1 MRDPGLAEAFRSTG
15 GVTELARRLGISQP
29 SVSSWNR
36 VPAERVVAVEAAT
49 GIPRHRLR
57 PDLYGEDISADE
69 ADEIDAARASE
80 YIFLSTLLLRAPD
93 ARLMKRIAGLRA
105 DASPLGLLH
114 AELADMASRIKLE
127 DIELEFFNIFVGIG
141 RGELLPYA
149 SYYLTGFLHERPLA
163 RLREDLSALGIERAE
178 DMYEPEDHAGILLE
192 VMGGIASGRLPAP
205 AGTDRKIFEK
215 HLKPWVPRFFF
226 DLEHAKSAKFYRT
239 AGRLGRVFMDI
250 EAEAFALGD

>member
-1 MRDPGLAEAFRSTG
+1 MRDPGLTEAFRSTG
-15 GVTELARRLGISQP
+15 GVSELARRLGISQP
-29 SVSSWNR
+29 SVSAWSR
-36 VPAERVVAVEAAT
+36 IPAERVAAVEAAT
-49 GIPRHRLR
+49 GIPRHKLR
-57 PDLYGEDISADE
+57 PDLYGENLSVSE
-69 ADEIDAARASE
+69 PDEIEAARASE

-93 ARLMKRIAGLRA
+93 ARLVKRISGLRA

-114 AELADMASRIKLE
+114 AELADMANRIKLE
-127 DIELEFFNIFVGIG
+127 DIELEFFNIFVGVG

-178 DMYEPEDHAGILLE
+178 EMYEPEDHAGILFE
-192 VMGGIASGRLPAP
+192 VMGGLASGRLPAP

-215 HLKPWVPRFFF
+215 HLKPWVARFFF

-239 AGRLGRVFMDI
+239 VGRLGRVFMDI
-250 EAEAFALGD
+250 ESEAFALAD